1 MAGGRPSKY
10 DKELHPKLA
19 KAYSMAG
26 LTDAQMAEEMG
37 IATPTLYAWK
47 KEHEE
52 FSNAIKDGKELPDSK
67 VEAALFKMATGFDY
81 KARKPLVVSD
91 GKDVGSHVV
100 VAEYREKS
108 LPNVTA
114 QIFWLK
120 NRRPDRWR
128 DKQDIQVDTGPL
140 EIRVTHETEGI

>member
-19 KAYSMAG
+19 KAYAMAG
-26 LTDAQMAEEMG
+26 LTDAQMAAEFDV
-37 IATPTLYAWK
+37 ALSTVSLWK
-47 KEHEE
+47 TEHPE
-52 FSNAIKDGKELPDSK
+52 FSEALKAGKAIPDNK
-67 VEAALFKMATGFDY
+67 VEACLFKRATGY
-81 KARKPLVVSD
+81 NHKAVKIFMPA
-91 GKDVGSHVV
+91 G
-100 VAEYREKS
+100 AEEPVYAPYIEHWA
-108 LPNVTA
+108 PDVTA

-128 DKQDIQVDTGPL
+128 DKQDIQVETGPL